1 MICIGRLLAE
11 TRMPTLASSSIPV
24 PKSWDEFER
33 IVLSAAKLRWGT
45 PDWYPNGRQGQKQDG
60 IDVWGRDAA
69 GRVIGIQCKKAQGGI
84 TEAIV
89 LDELEKA
96 RGFTP
101 QPAALYVATTS
112 PADAVLQKTIRD
124 LSSKRQAAGES
135 SVDLLFWEDICT
147 DLAKNEDVLF
157 THYPQ
162 LRPRSDR
169 AGDHDRKLY
178 DAFLQDLPSSGVIG
192 FVDHTDMTFPF
203 EMRLLDPLA
212 TFLAKSKGPEQAFLT
227 AEIETARQ
235 EFIETVKKY
244 LAAVAV
250 DTFPTGSALGWNS
263 VPAEWAHEQPDRYW
277 DTMSRLHDLAGE
289 VVRLHRAVVEIS
301 RKCLLA

>member
-1 MICIGRLLAE
+1 
-11 TRMPTLASSSIPV
+11 MPTLAHSSIPL

-33 IVLSAAKLRWGT
+33 IVLAAAKLRWGT

-60 IDVWGRDAA
+60 IDVSGKDAA

-96 RGFTP
+96 KGFTP
-101 QPAALYVATTS
+101 PLAALYVATTG

-135 SVDLLFWEDICT
+135 SVDLLFWDDICT
-147 DLAKNEDVLF
+147 DLAKDEDVLF

-169 AGDHDRKLY
+169 AGDHDRRLY
-178 DAFLQDLPSSGVIG
+178 GAFLQDLPSNGVIR
-192 FVDHTDMTFPF
+192 FVDDTNMTFPF
-203 EMRLLDPLA
+203 ETDQLNPLVA
-212 TFLAKSKGPEQAFLT
+212 FLAKSKGPEQAFLT

-235 EFIETVKKY
+235 ELIVAVKKY

-250 DTFPTGSALGWNS
+250 DTFPTGSAPGWNS
-263 VPAEWAHEQPDRYW
+263 IPAEWAHELPDRYR
-277 DTMSRLHDLAGE
+277 DTISRLHGLAGE
-289 VVRLHRAVVEIS
+289 VVSLHRAMLEIG
-301 RKCLLA
+301 RKLLIA